1 MIEVNEL
8 SLLGKIA
15 LGGTLFLFVGGLA
28 LVGRFASRGVETE
41 AEYLVANRQ
50 VPLWLSVLALL
61 ATWFGS
67 SSVIESSS
75 KMYRGGIGEVLLD
88 PIACGLTLI
97 FTGCFFA
104 ERFWKTQAATVA
116 DLFRQ
121 QFGPTAERLSCAIQV
136 PSFFLWIGAQF
147 LAMGQLIESALGLPL
162 GVSILLSAAVA
173 WAIVVGGGMWAV
185 TWANSIM
192 ILVSLLSM
200 LVLFGAT
207 AYGIGEGDAIAGW
220 SRVIDAA
227 PKDHFRIDAASFEKC
242 LAILSVLLIGLLGNV
257 PGQDLQQ
264 RVASAKSAATARW
277 MCVVGGV
284 LYLLIGLIPLY
295 LGLAARW
302 TFGDGLSE
310 SQLPLN
316 EIAARYLS
324 EPFQIL
330 LIVGMFSLCLAVAA
344 SATLSQAS
352 IVSRNVIKP
361 LRGLVRDSA
370 GSESLGGVGVWDA
383 GVWDAGVWD
392 AGVWDAGVWGAR
404 FSVGLVIAGS
414 LAVAYSGESIMELLE
429 LSLVLVLVSLFVP
442 MAIALYAPSKQ
453 ARPGVGNSAM
463 IAGFVAWLVGFT
475 FESRIGI
482 PASLI
487 GLSASAVAAWLAMRS
502 APTR

>member
-15 LGGTLFLFVGGLA
+15 LGGALFLFVGGLA
-28 LVGRFASRGVETE
+28 LVGRFVSRGVETE
-41 AEYLVANRQ
+41 AEYLVADRQ
-50 VPLWLSVLALL
+50 VPLWLSILALL

-88 PIACGLTLI
+88 PIACGATLI

-162 GVSILLSAAVA
+162 GMSILLSAAVA

-207 AYGIGEGDAIAGW
+207 AHGIGEGDAVAGW

-316 EIAARYLS
+316 AIAARYLS

-361 LRGLVRDSA
+361 LRGLVRDSS
-370 GSESLGGVGVWDA
+370 GSESLGG
-383 GVWDAGVWD
+383 
-392 AGVWDAGVWGAR
+392 AGVWGAR
-404 FSVGLVIAGS
+404 ASVGLVIAGS
-414 LAVAYSGESIMELLE
+414 LAVAFSGESIMGLLE

-463 IAGFVAWLVGFT
+463 IAGFVAWLVGFL

-487 GLSASAVAAWLAMRS
+487 GLSASAIGAWLAMRS
-502 APTR
+502 ALTR

>member
-1 MIEVNEL
+1 MIEVNDL
-8 SLLGKIA
+8 SLLGKIV
-15 LGGTLFLFVGGLA
+15 LGSTLLLFVGFLTI
-28 LVGRFASRGVETE
+28 VGRLASRRVESE
-41 AEYLVANRQ
+41 AEYLVADRQ

-88 PIACGLTLI
+88 PIACGATLI

-185 TWANSIM
+185 TWANAIM

-207 AYGIGEGDAIAGW
+207 AYGIGDGDAVAGW

-227 PKDHFRIDAASFEKC
+227 PKDHFRIDTASLEKC
-242 LAILSVLLIGLLGNV
+242 FAILSVLLIGLLGNV

-310 SQLPLN
+310 SELPLN
-316 EIAARYLS
+316 AIATEYLS

-344 SATLSQAS
+344 GATLSQAS

-361 LRGLVRDSA
+361 LRGLVRDPA
-370 GSESLGGVGVWDA
+370 GSDSLGVARVWDA
-383 GVWDAGVWD
+383 RVWD
-392 AGVWDAGVWGAR
+392 AR

-414 LAVAYSGESIMELLE
+414 LAVAFSGESIMGLLE

-442 MAIALYAPSKQ
+442 MAIALFFPSQQ

-463 IAGFVAWLVGFT
+463 IAGFVAWSVGFV
-475 FESRIGI
+475 FESRSGV

-487 GLSASAVAAWLAMRS
+487 GLSASAIAGWLAMRS
-502 APTR
+502 AGRR

>member
-41 AEYLVANRQ
+41 AEYLVADRQ

-162 GVSILLSAAVA
+162 GVSILLSTAVA

-207 AYGIGEGDAIAGW
+207 AYGIGEGDAVAGW

-242 LAILSVLLIGLLGNV
+242 LAILSVLMIGLLGNV

-316 EIAARYLS
+316 AIAARYLS

-370 GSESLGGVGVWDA
+370 GSESLGDA
-383 GVWDAGVWD
+383 GVG
-392 AGVWDAGVWGAR
+392 DAGVWGAR

-414 LAVAYSGESIMELLE
+414 LAVAFSGESIMELLE

-453 ARPGVGNSAM
+453 ARPRVGNSAM
-463 IAGFVAWLVGFT
+463 IAGFVAWLVGFL

-487 GLSASAVAAWLAMRS
+487 GLSASAIAAWWAMRS
-502 APTR
+502 DGRSARRSTVKR

>member
-15 LGGTLFLFVGGLA
+15 FGGALFLFVGGLA
-28 LVGRFASRGVETE
+28 LVGRFVSRGVETE
-41 AEYLVANRQ
+41 AEYLVADRQ

-88 PIACGLTLI
+88 PIACGATLI

-121 QFGPTAERLSCAIQV
+121 QFGPTAERLSCAIQI

-162 GVSILLSAAVA
+162 GMSILLSAAVA

-192 ILVSLLSM
+192 ILVSLISM

-207 AYGIGEGDAIAGW
+207 AYGIGQGDAVAGW

-316 EIAARYLS
+316 AIAARYLS

-361 LRGLVRDSA
+361 LRGLVRDSS
-370 GSESLGGVGVWDA
+370 GSESLGG
-383 GVWDAGVWD
+383 

-404 FSVGLVIAGS
+404 ASVGLVIAGS
-414 LAVAYSGESIMELLE
+414 LAVAFSGESIMGLLE

-442 MAIALYAPSKQ
+442 MAIALYVPSKQ

-463 IAGFVAWLVGFT
+463 IAGFVAWLVGFL

-487 GLSASAVAAWLAMRS
+487 GLCASAIGAWLAMRS
-502 APTR
+502 ALTR

>member
-1 MIEVNEL
+1 
-8 SLLGKIA
+8 
-15 LGGTLFLFVGGLA
+15 
-28 LVGRFASRGVETE
+28 
-41 AEYLVANRQ
+41 
-50 VPLWLSVLALL
+50 
-61 ATWFGS
+61 
-67 SSVIESSS
+67 
-75 KMYRGGIGEVLLD
+75 
-88 PIACGLTLI
+88 
-97 FTGCFFA
+97 
-104 ERFWKTQAATVA
+104 
-116 DLFRQ
+116 
-121 QFGPTAERLSCAIQV
+121 
-136 PSFFLWIGAQF
+136 
-147 LAMGQLIESALGLPL
+147 
-162 GVSILLSAAVA
+162 
-173 WAIVVGGGMWAV
+173 
-185 TWANSIM
+185 
-192 ILVSLLSM
+192 
-200 LVLFGAT
+200 
-207 AYGIGEGDAIAGW
+207 
-220 SRVIDAA
+220 
-227 PKDHFRIDAASFEKC
+227 
-242 LAILSVLLIGLLGNV
+242 
-257 PGQDLQQ
+257 
-264 RVASAKSAATARW
+264 
-277 MCVVGGV
+277 VVGGV

-316 EIAARYLS
+316 AIAARYLS

-361 LRGLVRDSA
+361 LRGSVRDSA
-370 GSESLGGVGVWDA
+370 GSESLGDA
-383 GVWDAGVWD
+383 GVCDAGVGD
-392 AGVWDAGVWGAR
+392 AGVGDAGVWGAR

-487 GLSASAVAAWLAMRS
+487 GLSASAIAAWWAMRS
-502 APTR
+502 DGRSARRSTVKR

>member
-15 LGGTLFLFVGGLA
+15 LGGALFLFVGGLA
-28 LVGRFASRGVETE
+28 LVGRFVSRGVETE
-41 AEYLVANRQ
+41 AEYLVADRQ
-50 VPLWLSVLALL
+50 VPLWLSILALL

-75 KMYRGGIGEVLLD
+75 KMYRGGIGEILLD
-88 PIACGLTLI
+88 PIACGATLI

-121 QFGPTAERLSCAIQV
+121 QFGPTAERLSCAIQI

-162 GVSILLSAAVA
+162 GMSILLSAAVA

-207 AYGIGEGDAIAGW
+207 AYGIGQGDAVAGW

-316 EIAARYLS
+316 AIAARYLS

-361 LRGLVRDSA
+361 LRGLVRDSS
-370 GSESLGGVGVWDA
+370 GSESLGGA
-383 GVWDAGVWD
+383 GVWG
-392 AGVWDAGVWGAR
+392 AGVWGAR
-404 FSVGLVIAGS
+404 ASVGLVIAGS
-414 LAVAYSGESIMELLE
+414 LAVAFSGESIMGLLE

-442 MAIALYAPSKQ
+442 MAIALYVPSKQ

-463 IAGFVAWLVGFT
+463 IAGFVAWLVGFL
-475 FESRIGI
+475 FESRIAI

-487 GLSASAVAAWLAMRS
+487 GLCASAIGAWLAMRS
-502 APTR
+502 ALTR

>member
-1 MIEVNEL
+1 MIEINEL

-15 LGGTLFLFVGGLA
+15 LGGTLLLFVGGLA
-28 LVGRFASRGVETE
+28 LVGRFASRRVESE
-41 AEYLVANRQ
+41 AEYLVADRQ

-88 PIACGLTLI
+88 PIACGATLI

-162 GVSILLSAAVA
+162 SLSILLSAAVA

-185 TWANSIM
+185 TWANAIM

-207 AYGIGEGDAIAGW
+207 AYGIGDGDAVAGW
-220 SRVIDAA
+220 VRVIDAA
-227 PKDHFRIDAASFEKC
+227 PKDHFRIDTASLEKC

-316 EIAARYLS
+316 AIAARYLS
-324 EPFQIL
+324 EPLQIL

-370 GSESLGGVGVWDA
+370 GRDSLGVARVWDA
-383 GVWDAGVWD
+383 RVWD
-392 AGVWDAGVWGAR
+392 AR

-414 LAVAYSGESIMELLE
+414 LAVAFSGESIMGLLE

-442 MAIALYAPSKQ
+442 MAIALFFPSQQ

-463 IAGFVAWLVGFT
+463 IAGFVAWSVGFV
-475 FESRIGI
+475 FESRSGV

-487 GLSASAVAAWLAMRS
+487 GLSASAIAGWLAIRS
-502 APTR
+502 AGRR

>member
-41 AEYLVANRQ
+41 AEYLVADRQ

-67 SSVIESSS
+67 SSVIESTS

-88 PIACGLTLI
+88 PIACGATLI

-104 ERFWKTQAATVA
+104 ERFWKTQAATVV

-162 GVSILLSAAVA
+162 GLSILLSAAVA

-200 LVLFGAT
+200 VVLFGAT
-207 AYGIGEGDAIAGW
+207 AYGIGEGDAVAGW

-227 PKDHFRIDAASFEKC
+227 PKDHFRIDTASFEKC

-284 LYLLIGLIPLY
+284 LYLLIGMIPLY
-295 LGLAARW
+295 LGLAAQW

-316 EIAARYLS
+316 AIAARYLS

-370 GSESLGGVGVWDA
+370 GSESLGGVGV
-383 GVWDAGVWD
+383 G
-392 AGVWDAGVWGAR
+392 DAGVWGAR

-414 LAVAYSGESIMELLE
+414 LAVAFSGESIMELLE

-463 IAGFVAWLVGFT
+463 IAGFVAWLMGLT

-487 GLSASAVAAWLAMRS
+487 GLSASAIAAWLAMRS

>member
-1 MIEVNEL
+1 MIEVNDL
-8 SLLGKIA
+8 SLLGKIV
-15 LGGTLFLFVGGLA
+15 LGSTLLLFVGFLTI
-28 LVGRFASRGVETE
+28 VGRLASRRVESE
-41 AEYLVANRQ
+41 AEYLVADRQ

-88 PIACGLTLI
+88 PIACGATLI

-162 GVSILLSAAVA
+162 SLSILLSAAVA

-185 TWANSIM
+185 TWANAIM

-207 AYGIGEGDAIAGW
+207 AYGIGEGDAVAGW
-220 SRVIDAA
+220 VRVIDAA
-227 PKDHFRIDAASFEKC
+227 PKDHFRIDTASLEKC

-316 EIAARYLS
+316 AIAARYLS

-370 GSESLGGVGVWDA
+370 GRDSLGGARVWGARVWDA
-383 GVWDAGVWD
+383 RVWD
-392 AGVWDAGVWGAR
+392 AR

-414 LAVAYSGESIMELLE
+414 LAVAFSGESIMGLLE

-442 MAIALYAPSKQ
+442 MAIALFFPSQQ

-463 IAGFVAWLVGFT
+463 IAGFVAWSVGFA
-475 FESRIGI
+475 FESRSGV

-487 GLSASAVAAWLAMRS
+487 GLSASAIAGWLAIRS
-502 APTR
+502 AGRR

>member
-1 MIEVNEL
+1 MIEINDL
-8 SLLGKIA
+8 SLLGKIV
-15 LGGTLFLFVGGLA
+15 LGSTLLLFVGFLTI
-28 LVGRFASRGVETE
+28 VGRLASRRVESE
-41 AEYLVANRQ
+41 AEYLVADRQ

-88 PIACGLTLI
+88 PIACGATLI

-192 ILVSLLSM
+192 ILVSLTSL
-200 LVLFGAT
+200 LVLFAAT
-207 AYGIGEGDAIAGW
+207 AYGIGDGDAVAGW
-220 SRVIDAA
+220 VRVIDAA
-227 PKDHFRIDAASFEKC
+227 PKEHLTLDTASLEKC
-242 LAILSVLLIGLLGNV
+242 FAILSVLLIGLLGNV
-257 PGQDLQQ
+257 LGQDLQQ
-264 RVASAKSAATARW
+264 HVASAKSAATARW

-284 LYLLIGLIPLY
+284 LYLLFGLIPLY

-302 TFGDGLSE
+302 RFGDGLSE

-316 EIAARYLS
+316 AIATEYLS

-344 SATLSQAS
+344 GATLSQAS

-370 GSESLGGVGVWDA
+370 GRDA
-383 GVWDAGVWD
+383 LWGAR
-392 AGVWDAGVWGAR
+392 VWGAQVWGTR
-404 FSVGLVIAGS
+404 ASVGLVIAGS
-414 LAVAYSGESIMELLE
+414 LAVAFSGESIMGLLE
-429 LSLVLVLVSLFVP
+429 LSLVLMLVSLFVP
-442 MAIALYAPSKQ
+442 MAIALFFPSQQ

-463 IAGFVAWLVGFT
+463 IAGFVAWSVGFV
-475 FESRIGI
+475 FESRSGV

-487 GLSASAVAAWLAMRS
+487 GLSASAIAGWLAIRS
-502 APTR
+502 AGRR

>member
-1 MIEVNEL
+1 MIEVNQL

-41 AEYLVANRQ
+41 AEYLVADRQ

-97 FTGCFFA
+97 FTGYFFA

-185 TWANSIM
+185 TWANAIM

-207 AYGIGEGDAIAGW
+207 AYGIGEGDAVAGW

-227 PKDHFRIDAASFEKC
+227 PKDHFRIDAASLEKC
-242 LAILSVLLIGLLGNV
+242 LAILSVLMIGLLGNV

-295 LGLAARW
+295 LALAARW

-316 EIAARYLS
+316 AIAARYLS

-370 GSESLGGVGVWDA
+370 GSESLGDA
-383 GVWDAGVWD
+383 GVG
-392 AGVWDAGVWGAR
+392 DAGVWGAR

-414 LAVAYSGESIMELLE
+414 LAVAFSGESIMELLE

-453 ARPGVGNSAM
+453 ARPRVGNSAM
-463 IAGFVAWLVGFT
+463 IAGFVAWLVGFL

-487 GLSASAVAAWLAMRS
+487 GLSASAIAAWLAMRS
-502 APTR
+502 AGRR

>member
-1 MIEVNEL
+1 MIEVNDL
-8 SLLGKIA
+8 SLLGKIV
-15 LGGTLFLFVGGLA
+15 LGSTLLLFVGFLTI
-28 LVGRFASRGVETE
+28 VGRLAARRVESE
-41 AEYLVANRQ
+41 AEYLVADRQ

-88 PIACGLTLI
+88 PIACGATLI

-162 GVSILLSAAVA
+162 SLSILLSAAVA

-185 TWANSIM
+185 TWANAIM

-207 AYGIGEGDAIAGW
+207 AYGIGEGDAVAGW
-220 SRVIDAA
+220 VRVIDAA
-227 PKDHFRIDAASFEKC
+227 PKDHFRIDTASLEKC

-302 TFGDGLSE
+302 AFGDGLSE

-316 EIAARYLS
+316 AIAARYLS

-370 GSESLGGVGVWDA
+370 GRDSLGGARVWGARVWDA
-383 GVWDAGVWD
+383 RVWD
-392 AGVWDAGVWGAR
+392 AR

-414 LAVAYSGESIMELLE
+414 LAVAFSGESIMGLLE

-442 MAIALYAPSKQ
+442 MAIALFFPSQQ

-463 IAGFVAWLVGFT
+463 IAGFVAWSVGFV
-475 FESRIGI
+475 FESRSGV

-487 GLSASAVAAWLAMRS
+487 GLSASAIAGWLAIRS
-502 APTR
+502 AGRR

>member
-15 LGGTLFLFVGGLA
+15 LGGALFLFVGGLA

-41 AEYLVANRQ
+41 AEYLVADRQ
-50 VPLWLSVLALL
+50 VPWWLSILALL

-88 PIACGLTLI
+88 PIACGATLI

-121 QFGPTAERLSCAIQV
+121 QFGPTAERLSCAIQI

-162 GVSILLSAAVA
+162 GLSILLSAAVA

-207 AYGIGEGDAIAGW
+207 AYGIGQGDAVAGW

-227 PKDHFRIDAASFEKC
+227 PKDHFRVDAASFEKC

-264 RVASAKSAATARW
+264 RVASARSAATARW

-316 EIAARYLS
+316 AIAARYLS

-330 LIVGMFSLCLAVAA
+330 FIVGMFSLCLAVAA

-361 LRGLVRDSA
+361 LRGLVRDSS
-370 GSESLGGVGVWDA
+370 GSESLGGA
-383 GVWDAGVWD
+383 GVWG
-392 AGVWDAGVWGAR
+392 AGVWGAR
-404 FSVGLVIAGS
+404 ASVGLVIAGS
-414 LAVAYSGESIMELLE
+414 LAVAFSGESIMGLLE

-442 MAIALYAPSKQ
+442 MAIALYVPSKQ

-463 IAGFVAWLVGFT
+463 IAGFVAWLVGFL

-487 GLSASAVAAWLAMRS
+487 GLCASAIAAWLAMRS

>member
-15 LGGTLFLFVGGLA
+15 LGGALFLFVGGLA

-41 AEYLVANRQ
+41 AEYLVADRQ
-50 VPLWLSVLALL
+50 VPLWLSILALL

-88 PIACGLTLI
+88 PIACGATLI

-121 QFGPTAERLSCAIQV
+121 QFGPTAERLSCAIQI

-162 GVSILLSAAVA
+162 GMSILLSAAVA

-192 ILVSLLSM
+192 ILVSLISM

-207 AYGIGEGDAIAGW
+207 AYGIGQGDAVAGW

-264 RVASAKSAATARW
+264 RVASARSAATARW

-316 EIAARYLS
+316 AIAARYLS

-330 LIVGMFSLCLAVAA
+330 FIVGMFSLCLAVAA

-361 LRGLVRDSA
+361 LRGLVRDSS
-370 GSESLGGVGVWDA
+370 GSESLGGA
-383 GVWDAGVWD
+383 GVWG
-392 AGVWDAGVWGAR
+392 AGVWGAR
-404 FSVGLVIAGS
+404 ASVGLVIAGS
-414 LAVAYSGESIMELLE
+414 LAVAFSGESIMGLLE

-442 MAIALYAPSKQ
+442 MAIALYVPSKQ

-463 IAGFVAWLVGFT
+463 IAGFVAWLVGFL

-487 GLSASAVAAWLAMRS
+487 GLCASAIAAWLAMRS

>member
-15 LGGTLFLFVGGLA
+15 LGGALFLFLGGLA
-28 LVGRFASRGVETE
+28 LVGRFVSRGVETE
-41 AEYLVANRQ
+41 AEYLVADRQ
-50 VPLWLSVLALL
+50 VPLWLSILALL

-75 KMYRGGIGEVLLD
+75 KMYRGGIGEILLD
-88 PIACGLTLI
+88 PIACGATLI

-162 GVSILLSAAVA
+162 GMSILLSAAVA

-207 AYGIGEGDAIAGW
+207 AYGIGQGDAVAGW

-227 PKDHFRIDAASFEKC
+227 PKDHFRVDAASFEKC

-316 EIAARYLS
+316 AIAARYLS

-361 LRGLVRDSA
+361 LRGLVRDSS
-370 GSESLGGVGVWDA
+370 GSESLGGA
-383 GVWDAGVWD
+383 GVWG
-392 AGVWDAGVWGAR
+392 AGVWGAR
-404 FSVGLVIAGS
+404 ASVGLVIAGS
-414 LAVAYSGESIMELLE
+414 LAVAFSGESIMGLLE

-442 MAIALYAPSKQ
+442 MAIALYVPSKQ

-463 IAGFVAWLVGFT
+463 IAGFVAWLVGFL

-487 GLSASAVAAWLAMRS
+487 GLCASAIGAWLAMRS
-502 APTR
+502 ALTR

>member
-1 MIEVNEL
+1 MIEVNQL

-41 AEYLVANRQ
+41 AEYLVADRQ

-88 PIACGLTLI
+88 PIACGATLI

-116 DLFRQ
+116 DLFLQ

-147 LAMGQLIESALGLPL
+147 LAMGQLMESALGLPL
-162 GVSILLSAAVA
+162 SVSILLSGAVA

-192 ILVSLLSM
+192 ILVSLTSL

-207 AYGIGEGDAIAGW
+207 AYGIGDGDAVAGLV
-220 SRVIDAA
+220 RVIDAA
-227 PKDHFRIDAASFEKC
+227 PKDHFRIDTASLEKC

-264 RVASAKSAATARW
+264 RVASAKSAVTARW

-302 TFGDGLSE
+302 RFGDGLSE

-316 EIAARYLS
+316 AIATEYLS

-344 SATLSQAS
+344 GATLSQAS

-370 GSESLGGVGVWDA
+370 GRDSLWGA
-383 GVWDAGVWD
+383 Q
-392 AGVWDAGVWGAR
+392 VWGTRA
-404 FSVGLVIAGS
+404 SVGLVIAGS
-414 LAVAYSGESIMELLE
+414 LAVAFSGESIMELLE
-429 LSLVLVLVSLFVP
+429 LSLLLVLVSLFVP
-442 MAIALYAPSKQ
+442 MAIALFFPSQQ

-463 IAGFVAWLVGFT
+463 IAGFVAWSVGFV
-475 FESRIGI
+475 FESRSGV

-487 GLSASAVAAWLAMRS
+487 GLSASAIAGWLAMRS
-502 APTR
+502 AGRR

>member
-1 MIEVNEL
+1 
-8 SLLGKIA
+8 
-15 LGGTLFLFVGGLA
+15 
-28 LVGRFASRGVETE
+28 VETE
-41 AEYLVANRQ
+41 AEYLVADRQ

-162 GVSILLSAAVA
+162 GLSILLSAAVA

-207 AYGIGEGDAIAGW
+207 AYGIGEGDAVAGW

-284 LYLLIGLIPLY
+284 LYLFIGLIPLY

-316 EIAARYLS
+316 AIAARYLS

-370 GSESLGGVGVWDA
+370 GTESLRDA
-383 GVWDAGVWD
+383 GVCDAGVR
-392 AGVWDAGVWGAR
+392 DAGVWGAR

-487 GLSASAVAAWLAMRS
+487 GLSASAIAAWWAMRS
-502 APTR
+502 DGRSARRSTVKR

>member
-88 PIACGLTLI
+88 PIACGATLI

-104 ERFWKTQAATVA
+104 ERFWKTQASTVA

-147 LAMGQLIESALGLPL
+147 LAMGQLIESALGFPL

-192 ILVSLLSM
+192 ILVSLLSL

-207 AYGIGEGDAIAGW
+207 AYGIGEGDAVAGW

-227 PKDHFRIDAASFEKC
+227 PKDHFRIDTDSFEKC

-295 LGLAARW
+295 LGLAAQW

-316 EIAARYLS
+316 AIAARYLS

-361 LRGLVRDSA
+361 LRGLVGESA
-370 GSESLGGVGVWDA
+370 GSGTLGGVGV
-383 GVWDAGVWD
+383 G
-392 AGVWDAGVWGAR
+392 DAGVWGAR

-414 LAVAYSGESIMELLE
+414 LAVAFSGESIMELLE

-487 GLSASAVAAWLAMRS
+487 GLSASAIAAWLAMRS
-502 APTR
+502 APTG

>member
-1 MIEVNEL
+1 MIEVNDL
-8 SLLGKIA
+8 SSIGKIV
-15 LGGTLFLFVGGLA
+15 LGSTLLLFVGFLTI
-28 LVGRFASRGVETE
+28 VGRLAARRVESE
-41 AEYLVANRQ
+41 AEYLVADRQ

-88 PIACGLTLI
+88 PIACGATLI

-185 TWANSIM
+185 TWANAIM

-207 AYGIGEGDAIAGW
+207 AYGIGEGDAVAGW

-227 PKDHFRIDAASFEKC
+227 PKDHFRIDTASLEKC

-316 EIAARYLS
+316 AIAARYLS

-361 LRGLVRDSA
+361 LRGLVRDPG
-370 GSESLGGVGVWDA
+370 GSDSRWGARVWDA
-383 GVWDAGVWD
+383 RVWD
-392 AGVWDAGVWGAR
+392 AR

-414 LAVAYSGESIMELLE
+414 LAVAFSGESIMGLLE

-442 MAIALYAPSKQ
+442 MAIALFFPSQQ

-463 IAGFVAWLVGFT
+463 IAGFVAWSVGFA
-475 FESRIGI
+475 FESRSGV
-482 PASLI
+482 PASLV
-487 GLSASAVAAWLAMRS
+487 GLSASATAGWLAMRS
-502 APTR
+502 RGRR

>member
-1 MIEVNEL
+1 M
-8 SLLGKIA
+8 A
-15 LGGTLFLFVGGLA
+15 D
-28 LVGRFASRGVETE
+28 
-41 AEYLVANRQ
+41 RQ

-207 AYGIGEGDAIAGW
+207 AYGIGEGDAVAGW

-295 LGLAARW
+295 LGLAAQW

-316 EIAARYLS
+316 AIAARYLS

-370 GSESLGGVGVWDA
+370 GSGTLGDA
-383 GVWDAGVWD
+383 GVWDAGV
-392 AGVWDAGVWGAR
+392 GDAGVWGAR

-463 IAGFVAWLVGFT
+463 IAGFVAWLVGFL

-487 GLSASAVAAWLAMRS
+487 GLSASAIAAWLAMRS
-502 APTR
+502 DGRSARRSTVKR

>member
-1 MIEVNEL
+1 MIEVNDL
-8 SLLGKIA
+8 SSIGKIV
-15 LGGTLFLFVGGLA
+15 LGSTLLLFVGVLTI
-28 LVGRFASRGVETE
+28 VGRLAARRVESE
-41 AEYLVANRQ
+41 AEYLVADRQ

-88 PIACGLTLI
+88 PIACGATLI
-97 FTGCFFA
+97 FTGLFFA

-147 LAMGQLIESALGLPL
+147 LAMGQLLESALGLPL
-162 GVSILLSAAVA
+162 SVSILLSAVVA

-192 ILVSLLSM
+192 ILVSLTSLF
-200 LVLFGAT
+200 VLFGAT
-207 AYGIGEGDAIAGW
+207 AYGIGDGDAVAGW
-220 SRVIDAA
+220 VRVIDAA
-227 PKDHFRIDAASFEKC
+227 PKEHLTLDTESLEKC
-242 LAILSVLLIGLLGNV
+242 FAILSVLLIGLLGNV

-264 RVASAKSAATARW
+264 RVASAKSATTARW

-284 LYLLIGLIPLY
+284 LYLLFGLIPLY

-302 TFGDGLSE
+302 RFGDGLSE
-310 SQLPLN
+310 SELPLN
-316 EIAARYLS
+316 AIATEYLS

-344 SATLSQAS
+344 GATLSQAS

-370 GSESLGGVGVWDA
+370 GGDSLWVA
-383 GVWDAGVWD
+383 R
-392 AGVWDAGVWGAR
+392 VWGTRVWGTRA
-404 FSVGLVIAGS
+404 SVGLVIAGS
-414 LAVAYSGESIMELLE
+414 LAVAFSGESIMGLLE

-442 MAIALYAPSKQ
+442 MTLALFFPSQQ

-463 IAGFVAWLVGFT
+463 IAGFVAWSIGFA
-475 FESRIGI
+475 FESRSGV
-482 PASLI
+482 PASLV
-487 GLSASAVAAWLAMRS
+487 GLSASATAGWLAMRS
-502 APTR
+502 RGRR

>member
-1 MIEVNEL
+1 MIEVNDL
-8 SLLGKIA
+8 SLLGKIV
-15 LGGTLFLFVGGLA
+15 LGSTLLLFVGFLTI
-28 LVGRFASRGVETE
+28 VGRLAARRVESE
-41 AEYLVANRQ
+41 AEYLVADRQ

-88 PIACGLTLI
+88 PIACGATLI
-97 FTGCFFA
+97 FTGLFFA

-116 DLFRQ
+116 DLFQQ

-147 LAMGQLIESALGLPL
+147 LAMGQLMESALGLPL

-192 ILVSLLSM
+192 ILVSLTSL

-207 AYGIGEGDAIAGW
+207 AYGIGEGDAVAGW

-227 PKDHFRIDAASFEKC
+227 PKDHLTLDTASLEKC

-284 LYLLIGLIPLY
+284 LYLLFGLIPLY

-302 TFGDGLSE
+302 RFGDGLSE
-310 SQLPLN
+310 SELPLN
-316 EIAARYLS
+316 AIATEYLS

-344 SATLSQAS
+344 GATLSQAS

-370 GSESLGGVGVWDA
+370 GRDALWGARVWDA
-383 GVWDAGVWD
+383 RVWD
-392 AGVWDAGVWGAR
+392 AR

-414 LAVAYSGESIMELLE
+414 LAVAFSGESIMGLLE

-442 MAIALYAPSKQ
+442 MAIALFFPSQQ

-463 IAGFVAWLVGFT
+463 IAGFVAWSVGFV
-475 FESRIGI
+475 FESRSGV

-487 GLSASAVAAWLAMRS
+487 GLSASAIAGWLAMRS
-502 APTR
+502 AGRR

>member
-1 MIEVNEL
+1 MIEVNDL
-8 SLLGKIA
+8 SLLGKIV
-15 LGGTLFLFVGGLA
+15 LGSTLLLFVGFLTI
-28 LVGRFASRGVETE
+28 VGRLASRRVESE
-41 AEYLVANRQ
+41 AEYLVADRQ

-88 PIACGLTLI
+88 PIACGATLI

-162 GVSILLSAAVA
+162 SLSILLSAAVA

-185 TWANSIM
+185 TWANAIM

-207 AYGIGEGDAIAGW
+207 AYGIGEGDAVAGW
-220 SRVIDAA
+220 VRVIDAA
-227 PKDHFRIDAASFEKC
+227 PKDHFRIDTASLEKC

-302 TFGDGLSE
+302 AFGDGLSE

-316 EIAARYLS
+316 AIAARYLS

-370 GSESLGGVGVWDA
+370 GRDSLGGARVWDA
-383 GVWDAGVWD
+383 RVWD
-392 AGVWDAGVWGAR
+392 AR

-414 LAVAYSGESIMELLE
+414 LAVAFSGESIMGLLE

-442 MAIALYAPSKQ
+442 MAIALFFPSQQ

-463 IAGFVAWLVGFT
+463 IAGFVAWSVGFV
-475 FESRIGI
+475 FESRSGV

-487 GLSASAVAAWLAMRS
+487 GLSASAIAGWLAIRS
-502 APTR
+502 AGRR

>member
-1 MIEVNEL
+1 MIEVNDL
-8 SLLGKIA
+8 SLLGKIV
-15 LGGTLFLFVGGLA
+15 LGSTLLLFVGFLTI
-28 LVGRFASRGVETE
+28 VGRLASRRVESE
-41 AEYLVANRQ
+41 AEYLVADRQ

-88 PIACGLTLI
+88 PIACGATLI

-147 LAMGQLIESALGLPL
+147 LAMGQLMESALGLPL
-162 GVSILLSAAVA
+162 SVSILLSGAVA

-192 ILVSLLSM
+192 ILVSLTSM

-207 AYGIGEGDAIAGW
+207 AYGIGDGDAVAGW

-227 PKDHFRIDAASFEKC
+227 PKDHFRIDTASLEKC

-302 TFGDGLSE
+302 AFGDGLSE

-316 EIAARYLS
+316 AIAARYLS

-370 GSESLGGVGVWDA
+370 GRDSLWGARVWDA
-383 GVWDAGVWD
+383 RVWD
-392 AGVWDAGVWGAR
+392 AR

-414 LAVAYSGESIMELLE
+414 LAVAFSGESIMGLLE

-442 MAIALYAPSKQ
+442 MAIALFFPSQQ

-463 IAGFVAWLVGFT
+463 IAGFVAWSVGFV
-475 FESRIGI
+475 FESQSGV

-487 GLSASAVAAWLAMRS
+487 GLSASAIAGWLAMRS
-502 APTR
+502 AGRR

>member
-1 MIEVNEL
+1 MIEVNDL
-8 SLLGKIA
+8 SLLGKIV
-15 LGGTLFLFVGGLA
+15 LGSTLLLFVGFLTI
-28 LVGRFASRGVETE
+28 VGRLASRRVESE
-41 AEYLVANRQ
+41 AEYLVADRQ

-88 PIACGLTLI
+88 PIACGATLI

-162 GVSILLSAAVA
+162 SLSILLSAAVA

-185 TWANSIM
+185 TWANAIM

-207 AYGIGEGDAIAGW
+207 AYGIGEGDAVAGW
-220 SRVIDAA
+220 VRVIDAA
-227 PKDHFRIDAASFEKC
+227 PKDHFRIDTASLEKC

-302 TFGDGLSE
+302 AFGDGLSE

-316 EIAARYLS
+316 AIAARYLS

-370 GSESLGGVGVWDA
+370 GGARVWDA
-383 GVWDAGVWD
+383 RVWD
-392 AGVWDAGVWGAR
+392 AR

-414 LAVAYSGESIMELLE
+414 LAVAFSGESIMGLLE

-442 MAIALYAPSKQ
+442 MAIALFFPSQQ

-463 IAGFVAWLVGFT
+463 IAGFVAWSVGFV
-475 FESRIGI
+475 FESRSGV

-487 GLSASAVAAWLAMRS
+487 GLSASAIAGWLAIRS
-502 APTR
+502 AGRR

>member
-15 LGGTLFLFVGGLA
+15 LGGALFLFVGGLA
-28 LVGRFASRGVETE
+28 LVGRFVSRGVETE
-41 AEYLVANRQ
+41 AEYLVADRQ
-50 VPLWLSVLALL
+50 VPLWLSILALL

-88 PIACGLTLI
+88 PIACGATLI

-121 QFGPTAERLSCAIQV
+121 QFGPTAERLSCAIQI

-173 WAIVVGGGMWAV
+173 WAIVVGGGVWAV

-207 AYGIGEGDAIAGW
+207 AHGIGEGDAVAGW

-316 EIAARYLS
+316 AIAARYLS

-361 LRGLVRDSA
+361 LRGLVRDSS
-370 GSESLGGVGVWDA
+370 GSESLGG
-383 GVWDAGVWD
+383 
-392 AGVWDAGVWGAR
+392 AGVWGAR
-404 FSVGLVIAGS
+404 ASVGLVIAGS
-414 LAVAYSGESIMELLE
+414 LAVAFSGESIMGLLE

-442 MAIALYAPSKQ
+442 MAIALYVPSKQ

-463 IAGFVAWLVGFT
+463 IAGFVAWLVGFL

-487 GLSASAVAAWLAMRS
+487 GLCASAIGAWLAMRS
-502 APTR
+502 ALTR

>member
-15 LGGTLFLFVGGLA
+15 LGGALFLFVGGLA
-28 LVGRFASRGVETE
+28 LVGRFVSRGVETE
-41 AEYLVANRQ
+41 AEYLVADRQ
-50 VPLWLSVLALL
+50 VPLWLSILALL

-88 PIACGLTLI
+88 PIACGATLI

-121 QFGPTAERLSCAIQV
+121 QFGPTAERLSCAIQI

-162 GVSILLSAAVA
+162 GMSILLSAAVA

-207 AYGIGEGDAIAGW
+207 AYGIGQGDAVAGW

-316 EIAARYLS
+316 AIAARYLS

-361 LRGLVRDSA
+361 LRGLVRDSS

-383 GVWDAGVWD
+383 GVW
-392 AGVWDAGVWGAR
+392 GAR
-404 FSVGLVIAGS
+404 ASVGLVIAGS
-414 LAVAYSGESIMELLE
+414 LAVAFSGESIMGLLE

-442 MAIALYAPSKQ
+442 MAIALYVPSKQ

-463 IAGFVAWLVGFT
+463 IAGFVAWLVGFL

-487 GLSASAVAAWLAMRS
+487 GLCASAIAAWLAMRS

>member
-1 MIEVNEL
+1 MIEINEL
-8 SLLGKIA
+8 SLLGKIV
-15 LGGTLFLFVGGLA
+15 LGSTLLLFVGFLTI
-28 LVGRFASRGVETE
+28 VGRLAARRVESE
-41 AEYLVANRQ
+41 AEYLVADRQ

-88 PIACGLTLI
+88 PIACGATLI

-147 LAMGQLIESALGLPL
+147 LAMGQLMESALGLPL

-192 ILVSLLSM
+192 ILVSLTSL

-207 AYGIGEGDAIAGW
+207 AYGIGEGDAVAGW

-227 PKDHFRIDAASFEKC
+227 PKDHFRIDTASLEKC

-302 TFGDGLSE
+302 AFGDGLSE
-310 SQLPLN
+310 SELPLN
-316 EIAARYLS
+316 AIAARYLS

-361 LRGLVRDSA
+361 LRGLVRDPG
-370 GSESLGGVGVWDA
+370 GSDSRWGARVWDA
-383 GVWDAGVWD
+383 RVWD
-392 AGVWDAGVWGAR
+392 AR

-414 LAVAYSGESIMELLE
+414 LAVAFSGESIMGLLE

-442 MAIALYAPSKQ
+442 MAIALFFSSQP

-463 IAGFVAWLVGFT
+463 IAGFVAWSVGFV
-475 FESRIGI
+475 FESRSGV

-487 GLSASAVAAWLAMRS
+487 GLSASAIAGWLAMRS
-502 APTR
+502 AGRR

>member
-1 MIEVNEL
+1 
-8 SLLGKIA
+8 
-15 LGGTLFLFVGGLA
+15 
-28 LVGRFASRGVETE
+28 
-41 AEYLVANRQ
+41 
-50 VPLWLSVLALL
+50 
-61 ATWFGS
+61 
-67 SSVIESSS
+67 
-75 KMYRGGIGEVLLD
+75 LLD
-88 PIACGLTLI
+88 PIACGATLI

-162 GVSILLSAAVA
+162 GMSILLSAAVA

-207 AYGIGEGDAIAGW
+207 AYGIGQGDAVAGW
-220 SRVIDAA
+220 RRVIDAA
-227 PKDHFRIDAASFEKC
+227 PKDHFRIDTASFEKC

-316 EIAARYLS
+316 AIAARYLS

-330 LIVGMFSLCLAVAA
+330 LILGMFSLCLAVAA

-361 LRGLVRDSA
+361 LRGLVRDSS
-370 GSESLGGVGVWDA
+370 GSESLGGVGVWGA
-383 GVWDAGVWD
+383 GVWD
-392 AGVWDAGVWGAR
+392 AR

-414 LAVAYSGESIMELLE
+414 LAVAFSGESIMGLLE

-442 MAIALYAPSKQ
+442 MAIALYVPSKQ

-463 IAGFVAWLVGFT
+463 IAGFVAWLVGFL

-487 GLSASAVAAWLAMRS
+487 GLSASAIGAWLAMRS
-502 APTR
+502 ASTR

>member
-1 MIEVNEL
+1 MIEVNDL
-8 SLLGKIA
+8 SLLGKIV
-15 LGGTLFLFVGGLA
+15 LGSTLLLFVGFLTI
-28 LVGRFASRGVETE
+28 VGRLASRRVESE
-41 AEYLVANRQ
+41 AEYLVADRQ

-88 PIACGLTLI
+88 PIACGATLI

-147 LAMGQLIESALGLPL
+147 LAMGQLMESALGLPL

-192 ILVSLLSM
+192 ILVSLTSL

-207 AYGIGEGDAIAGW
+207 AYGIGEGDAVAGW

-227 PKDHFRIDAASFEKC
+227 PKDHFRIDTASLEKC

-316 EIAARYLS
+316 AIATEYLS

-361 LRGLVRDSA
+361 LRGLVRDPG
-370 GSESLGGVGVWDA
+370 GSDSRWGARVWDA
-383 GVWDAGVWD
+383 RVWD
-392 AGVWDAGVWGAR
+392 AR

-414 LAVAYSGESIMELLE
+414 LAVAFSGESIMGLLE

-442 MAIALYAPSKQ
+442 MAIALFFPSQ
-453 ARPGVGNSAM
+453 PARPGVGNSAM
-463 IAGFVAWLVGFT
+463 IAGFVAWSVGFV
-475 FESRIGI
+475 FESRSGV

-487 GLSASAVAAWLAMRS
+487 GLSASAIAGWLAMRS
-502 APTR
+502 AGRR

>member
-15 LGGTLFLFVGGLA
+15 LGGALFLFVGGLA

-41 AEYLVANRQ
+41 AEYLVADRQ

-207 AYGIGEGDAIAGW
+207 AYGIGQGDAVAGW

-284 LYLLIGLIPLY
+284 LYLLIGLIPIY

-316 EIAARYLS
+316 AIAARYLS

-370 GSESLGGVGVWDA
+370 GTESLRDA
-383 GVWDAGVWD
+383 GVCDAGVR
-392 AGVWDAGVWGAR
+392 DAGVWGAR

-487 GLSASAVAAWLAMRS
+487 GLSASAIAAWWAMRS
-502 APTR
+502 DGRSARRSTVKR

>member
-1 MIEVNEL
+1 
-8 SLLGKIA
+8 
-15 LGGTLFLFVGGLA
+15 
-28 LVGRFASRGVETE
+28 
-41 AEYLVANRQ
+41 
-50 VPLWLSVLALL
+50 
-61 ATWFGS
+61 
-67 SSVIESSS
+67 
-75 KMYRGGIGEVLLD
+75 
-88 PIACGLTLI
+88 LI

-162 GVSILLSAAVA
+162 GMSILLSAAVA

-207 AYGIGEGDAIAGW
+207 AYGIGQGDAVAGW

-227 PKDHFRIDAASFEKC
+227 PKDHFRVDAASFEKC

-316 EIAARYLS
+316 AIAARYLS

-361 LRGLVRDSA
+361 LRGLVRDSS
-370 GSESLGGVGVWDA
+370 GSESLGGA
-383 GVWDAGVWD
+383 GVWG
-392 AGVWDAGVWGAR
+392 AGVWGAR
-404 FSVGLVIAGS
+404 ASVGLVIAGS
-414 LAVAYSGESIMELLE
+414 LAVAFSGESIMGLLE

-442 MAIALYAPSKQ
+442 MAIALYVPSKQ

-463 IAGFVAWLVGFT
+463 IAGFVAWLVGFL

-487 GLSASAVAAWLAMRS
+487 GLSASAIAAWLAMRS
-502 APTR
+502 ALTR

>member
-1 MIEVNEL
+1 MIEVNDL
-8 SLLGKIA
+8 SLLGKIV
-15 LGGTLFLFVGGLA
+15 LGSTLLLFVGFLTI
-28 LVGRFASRGVETE
+28 VGRLAARRVETE
-41 AEYLVANRQ
+41 AEYLVADRQ

-88 PIACGLTLI
+88 PIACGATLI

-162 GVSILLSAAVA
+162 SLSILLSAAVA

-185 TWANSIM
+185 TWANAIM

-207 AYGIGEGDAIAGW
+207 AYGIGEGDAVAGW
-220 SRVIDAA
+220 VRVIDAA
-227 PKDHFRIDAASFEKC
+227 PKDHFRIDTASLEKC
-242 LAILSVLLIGLLGNV
+242 FAILSVLLIGLLGNV

-302 TFGDGLSE
+302 AFGDGLSE

-316 EIAARYLS
+316 AIAARYLS

-370 GSESLGGVGVWDA
+370 GRDSLGGARVWGARVWDA
-383 GVWDAGVWD
+383 RVWD
-392 AGVWDAGVWGAR
+392 AR

-414 LAVAYSGESIMELLE
+414 LAVAFSGESIMGLLE

-442 MAIALYAPSKQ
+442 MAIALFFPSQ
-453 ARPGVGNSAM
+453 PARPGVGNSAM
-463 IAGFVAWLVGFT
+463 IAGFVAWSVGFV
-475 FESRIGI
+475 FESRSGV

-487 GLSASAVAAWLAMRS
+487 GLSASAIAGWLAIRS
-502 APTR
+502 AGRR

>member
-1 MIEVNEL
+1 
-8 SLLGKIA
+8 
-15 LGGTLFLFVGGLA
+15 
-28 LVGRFASRGVETE
+28 
-41 AEYLVANRQ
+41 
-50 VPLWLSVLALL
+50 
-61 ATWFGS
+61 
-67 SSVIESSS
+67 
-75 KMYRGGIGEVLLD
+75 
-88 PIACGLTLI
+88 
-97 FTGCFFA
+97 
-104 ERFWKTQAATVA
+104 
-116 DLFRQ
+116 
-121 QFGPTAERLSCAIQV
+121 
-136 PSFFLWIGAQF
+136 
-147 LAMGQLIESALGLPL
+147 
-162 GVSILLSAAVA
+162 
-173 WAIVVGGGMWAV
+173 MWAV

-192 ILVSLLSM
+192 ILVSLTSL

-207 AYGIGEGDAIAGW
+207 AYGIGDGDAVAGLV
-220 SRVIDAA
+220 RVIDAA
-227 PKDHFRIDAASFEKC
+227 PKDHFRIDTASLEKC

-302 TFGDGLSE
+302 RFGDGLSE

-316 EIAARYLS
+316 AIATEYLR

-344 SATLSQAS
+344 GATLSQAS

-370 GSESLGGVGVWDA
+370 GRDSLWGA
-383 GVWDAGVWD
+383 Q
-392 AGVWDAGVWGAR
+392 VWGTRA
-404 FSVGLVIAGS
+404 SVGLVIAGS
-414 LAVAYSGESIMELLE
+414 LAVAFSGESIMGLLE

-442 MAIALYAPSKQ
+442 MAIALFFPSQQ

-463 IAGFVAWLVGFT
+463 IAGFVAWSVGFV
-475 FESRIGI
+475 FESQSGV

-487 GLSASAVAAWLAMRS
+487 GLSASAIAGWLAMRS
-502 APTR
+502 AGRR